1 MEDEIQS
8 PRQRQSEDDIQER
21 LSELEQIYQ
30 TAPIGLCFL
39 DTDLRYIRINDRL
52 AAINGQPMSAHIG
65 HTVRE
70 IIPEIA
76 PTVEP
81 LLQRLI
87 ETGEPVLNL
96 EVYGTTPAEP
106 GVERGWL
113 NDYYPVKSKNGNV
126 VGITVVVQDITP
138 RKQAASQE
146 TYRQFLDLV
155 QSLDVMVW
163 EADVATWQFT
173 FVSQHTEAI
182 LGYPVEQWLK
192 EPDFWVK
199 HIYPADREQTVASCL
214 NAIAEGRDNDF
225 EYRFTAADGRVVWLR
240 DIVSVIQDTTGHA
253 RKIRGVM
260 VDITKQKQAEE
271 QLLQNALSDRL
282 TGLANRTLLLDR
294 LWRSLKRR
302 DRHQDHL
309 FAVLFLDLDR
319 FKMINDSL
327 GHNVGDQLLM
337 AMAQRLEK
345 CLRSQDTVSRLEA
358 VARLG
363 GDEFAIL
370 LEDLKDVTDATRVA
384 ERIHMDL
391 GIPCQI
397 EGHEVFTTVSIGIA
411 LSTKGYNRPED
422 LLRDADTAMYRSKAR
437 GGACSSVFDTAMH
450 ERAVALLQLEQ
461 DLRRA
466 LERKE
471 FRLHYQPI
479 VLLGTGKVTGFEAL
493 LRWERPEVGL
503 VLPGEFIPHAEE
515 SRLII
520 PIGRW
525 VLEEACRQLCS
536 WEAQFRTDLSVS
548 VNISVKQF
556 SQPDLVDQITQTL
569 QEFSLDARSLN
580 LEITESVIMEN
591 FESVIAILRQLKA
604 LGVHSHMDDFGTG
617 YSSLS
622 YLHRLPID
630 ALKIDRSFISGSRSG
645 IEIPEVVRTIV
656 TLARDLGIKVIAE
669 GVETEEQRVQ
679 LRALGCK
686 YGQGYLFSK
695 PLDAEEAGKLI
706 PV

>member
-8 PRQRQSEDDIQER
+8 PRQRQSEDDIQDR

-30 TAPIGLCFL
+30 SAPIGLCFL

-52 AAINGQPMSAHIG
+52 AAINGQPVSAHIG

-87 ETGEPVLNL
+87 ATGEPVLNL
-96 EVYGTTPAEP
+96 EVNGTTPAEP
-106 GVERGWL
+106 GVERVWL

-126 VGITVVVQDITP
+126 AGITVVVQDITQ

-146 TYRQFLDLV
+146 TYRQFLDLL

-182 LGYPVEQWLK
+182 LGYPVEQWLQ

-199 HIYPADREQTVASCL
+199 HIHPADREQTVASCL
-214 NAIAEGRDNDF
+214 NAIAKGRNNDF

-240 DIVSVIQDTTGHA
+240 DIVSIIQDTTGRA

-271 QLLQNALSDRL
+271 QLVQNAMYDKL

-294 LWRSLKRR
+294 LLHSLKRR
-302 DRHQDHL
+302 DRHQDYL

-327 GHNVGDQLLM
+327 GHNVGDQLLITV
-337 AMAQRLEK
+337 AQRLEK
-345 CLRSQDTVSRLEA
+345 CLRSQDTISRLDA

-370 LEDLKDVTDATRVA
+370 LEDLKDVIDATRVA
-384 ERIHMDL
+384 ERIHMEL
-391 GIPCQI
+391 KVPFQV

-411 LSTKGYNRPED
+411 LSTKGYNQPED
-422 LLRDADTAMYRSKAR
+422 LLRDADTAI
-437 GGACSSVFDTAMH
+437 
-450 ERAVALLQLEQ
+450 
-461 DLRRA
+461 RR
-466 LERKE
+466 
-471 FRLHYQPI
+471 
-479 VLLGTGKVTGFEAL
+479 
-493 LRWERPEVGL
+493 
-503 VLPGEFIPHAEE
+503 
-515 SRLII
+515 
-520 PIGRW
+520 
-525 VLEEACRQLCS
+525 
-536 WEAQFRTDLSVS
+536 
-548 VNISVKQF
+548 
-556 SQPDLVDQITQTL
+556 
-569 QEFSLDARSLN
+569 
-580 LEITESVIMEN
+580 
-591 FESVIAILRQLKA
+591 
-604 LGVHSHMDDFGTG
+604 
-617 YSSLS
+617 
-622 YLHRLPID
+622 
-630 ALKIDRSFISGSRSG
+630 
-645 IEIPEVVRTIV
+645 
-656 TLARDLGIKVIAE
+656 
-669 GVETEEQRVQ
+669 
-679 LRALGCK
+679 
-686 YGQGYLFSK
+686 
-695 PLDAEEAGKLI
+695 
-706 PV
+706 